1 MPKMSPERWY
11 RLSGY
16 LSIAFGLA
24 ASGSVYKMT
33 LLYYGIPIA
42 FLGFLFSG
50 INIFLQT
57 KYEFEVGKFAKGYL
71 GMFLSSLP
79 VIFLMVM
86 IFRFKPS

>member
-1 MPKMSPERWY
+1 MSPERWY
-11 RLSGY
+11 KLSGY
-16 LSIAFGLA
+16 LSLIFGVLASASIYKIAF
-24 ASGSVYKMT
+24 
-33 LLYYGIPIA
+33 LYYGIPLA

-57 KYEFEVGKFAKGYL
+57 KHEFDAGKFAKGYL

-86 IFRFKPS
+86 IFRFKPN

>member
-1 MPKMSPERWY
+1 MSPERWY
-11 RLSGY
+11 KLSGY
-16 LSIAFGLA
+16 LGLIFGVLASASI
-24 ASGSVYKMT
+24 YKIT
-33 LLYYGIPIA
+33 LLYYGIPLA

-57 KYEFEVGKFAKGYL
+57 KHEFDAGKYAKGYL